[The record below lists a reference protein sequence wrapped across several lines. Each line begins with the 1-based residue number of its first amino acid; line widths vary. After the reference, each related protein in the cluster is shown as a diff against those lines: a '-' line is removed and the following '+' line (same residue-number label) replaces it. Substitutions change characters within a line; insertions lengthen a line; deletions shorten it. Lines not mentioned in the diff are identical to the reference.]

1 MKTSLQSL
9 QNTNKKELK
18 SMKTRTYLFNLN
30 SVIPLQEGI
39 LLVFRKCIKPFLS
52 SKYFIH
58 GRLIAFSLVI
68 LICVGCSK
76 STPPS
81 NDPDSPP
88 QPRPEEVSPPAG
100 EQGISPTKEETPSD
114 TSKPSGLADGEKGT
128 ATLSPTDPDPLVEK
142 TPVPA
147 QQEGTPSTTVPPTE
161 VDDKKATQLVSG
173 ESTPDDPLSVKS
185 GEQPVSPTPDDP
197 LSVKPGEQ
205 PISPQPDKPK
215 VAGEPSSIKESEQD
229 RTEQG
234 AGDVLPG
241 SIVPPLENICSF
253 PGGLK
258 RALES
263 KLNKSCSDI
272 SSDDLSQIKTLKIE
286 NINQEEV
293 TLMGKEYGGYFRSLT
308 ELDLSN
314 NPEMLSL
321 PGFVQIPALK
331 KLDVSRTGIKNFGP
345 EMCEMQTLE
354 ILKSAHNTYQG
365 NEMPLAIVC
374 LSQLKELDLSYSGIQ
389 YIDEYIYY
397 LKELEKLNLR
407 GNKLM
412 NTPVMVALMPSL
424 SVLDLRENQFQN
436 EPVNSLVD
444 CSNQKTSADKKKCKE
459 ELSNLVHCEYWH
471 ELRPSEFIR
480 GAMGNQSYQAR
491 YEEMTGEKYKVR
503 SECID
508 CADCYNSWIND
519 YVFFG
524 NPDDPKKDPETDP
537 QALKKK
543 RQYLLDLTING
554 KTIREWRL
562 AMDAIGMQD
571 MDYWPCHFR
580 IKGVSIKY
588 HGLGD
593 SMYHF
598 LFPKN
603 TDWGPDSHEVHPERY
618 RAKDWVRDQEKCKPI
633 NFNTP
638 LPTQDMGPWSKALPA
653 VQDLVAEKYLDPKWE
668 LCENWPTSV
677 CSDKDERKER
687 GENYGGLTYRPWT
700 IYRDDCNKECE
711 SYLSSPAHKESG
723 CEDVNLN
730 CEDFCADQTVYLLE
744 TDSFAKQ
751 VEKSIERQCVRPSQE
766 D

>member
-1 MKTSLQSL
+1 MKTG
-9 QNTNKKELK
+9 
-18 SMKTRTYLFNLN
+18 TYLFNLN
-30 SVIPLQEGI
+30 SVIPAKAGI
-39 LLVFRKCIKPFLS
+39 LLVFRKYIKPFLS

-58 GRLIAFSLVI
+58 GRLIAFSLVV

-88 QPRPEEVSPPAG
+88 QLRPEKVSPPAG

-128 ATLSPTDPDPLVEK
+128 ATLSPTDPEPLVEK
-142 TPVPA
+142 PPVPA
-147 QQEGTPSTTVPPTE
+147 QQEGTPSTDVSPIK
-161 VDDKKATQLVSG
+161 VDDTKTTRLVSG
-173 ESTPDDPLSVKS
+173 ESTP
-185 GEQPVSPTPDDP
+185 DP

-205 PISPQPDKPK
+205 PISPQPGQPV
-215 VAGEPSSIKESEQD
+215 VAGGEPSSTKESEQD
-229 RTEQG
+229 RTEQEP
-234 AGDVLPG
+234 GDVLPG

-263 KLNKSCSDI
+263 KLNKNCSDI
-272 SSDDLSQIKTLKIE
+272 PSDDLSQIKTLKIE
-286 NINQEEV
+286 SINQGEV

-308 ELDLSN
+308 ELDLSD

-321 PGFVQIPALK
+321 PGFVSKIPGLK

-374 LSQLKELDLSYSGIQ
+374 LSQLKELDLSYSSIQ

-397 LKELEKLNLR
+397 LKDLEKLNLR

-412 NTPVMVALMPSL
+412 NMPVMVALMRSL
-424 SVLDLRENQFQN
+424 SVIDLRENQFEN

-444 CSNQKTSADKKKCKE
+444 CSNQKTSSQKKKCKE
-459 ELSNLVHCEYWH
+459 ELSDLVHCEYWH

-480 GAMGNQSYQAR
+480 GTMGNQSYQAR
-491 YEEMTGEKYKVR
+491 YEEMTGEEYKTR
-503 SECID
+503 AECVD
-508 CADCYNSWIND
+508 CADCYNSWINE

-524 NPDDPKKDPETDP
+524 NPDDRRQDPETDP
-537 QALKKK
+537 KILKKK
-543 RQYLLDLTING
+543 RQHLLDLTING

-562 AMDAIGMQD
+562 AMDAIGMQNRS
-571 MDYWPCHFR
+571 YWVCQYR
-580 IKGVSIKY
+580 IKGVSVKH
-588 HGLGD
+588 HGWGD
-593 SMYHF
+593 TMWHF
-598 LFPKN
+598 FFPKN

-618 RAKDWVRDQEKCKPI
+618 RAPDWERDLKKCKPI
-633 NFNTP
+633 NNTP
-638 LPTQDMGPWSKALPA
+638 LPTQEMGPWSKALPA
-653 VQDLVAEKYLDPKWE
+653 VQSLVEEKYLDPRWK

-677 CSDKDERKER
+677 CVDWEERKER
-687 GENYGGLTYRPWT
+687 GEDFGGFADRPWGR
-700 IYRDDCNKECE
+700 YQADCNKECE
-711 SYLSSPAHKESG
+711 SYLKSPAHKDSS
-723 CEDVNLN
+723 CEDVDLD
-730 CEDFCADQTVYLLE
+730 CEDFCEDQTVYLLE
-744 TDSFAKQ
+744 TDSFSKQ
-751 VEKSIERQCVRPSQE
+751 VEKSIKRQCVRPSPE
-766 D
+766 DSK